1 LSGIIT
7 GVKIGLI
14 RGVENDLI
22 YRELTKAEGNLQ
34 TGKIY
39 VKLITYINAGRVKRS
54 LTAQTGVNRF
64 GCIEVKRQC
73 K

>member
-1 LSGIIT
+1 MC
-7 GVKIGLI
+7 LI
-14 RGVENDLI
+14 KGGENDLI
-22 YRELTKAEGNLQ
+22 YRELTKPEANLR

>member
-1 LSGIIT
+1 
-7 GVKIGLI
+7 VFDK
-14 RGVENDLI
+14 GVENDLI
-22 YRELTKAEGNLQ
+22 YSELTKPEANLRA
-34 TGKIY
+34 GKIY